1 MLREQGSIPCICA
14 QPAKAC
20 MSAMVLAIWHKG
32 GILGA
37 KLRAFISAHCKRYR
51 LDADLMQPVSLGF
64 WGLQAALRASILI
77 IRQCVQFFFFNQ
89 GTSENK
95 IFATL

>member
-1 MLREQGSIPCICA
+1 MR
-14 QPAKAC
+14 
-20 MSAMVLAIWHKG
+20 
-32 GILGA
+32 
-37 KLRAFISAHCKRYR
+37 
-51 LDADLMQPVSLGF
+51 PVSLGF